1 MISSA
6 KGTNCIN
13 MLITTRS
20 KNTIRSMI
28 RALQLRITANF
39 FVTVVLNTYDD
50 ISITTD
56 SNRLRKSKSPTK
68 TLLNIAST
76 SFISCLFN
84 GKRTIYKDL
93 VSESLSRAGTR

>member
-20 KNTIRSMI
+20 ENSIRSMI
-28 RALQLRITANF
+28 RALLRITANF

-68 TLLNIAST
+68 TLLNIAGT
-76 SFISCLFN
+76 SFIS
-84 GKRTIYKDL
+84 
-93 VSESLSRAGTR
+93 V